1 MSQKVTIHQAAEAN
15 TQTVARAKPQ
25 YTELT
30 DSLGRSIKLRKLSPV
45 QESRVTRAAGN
56 DATNQVYMSGYVFPA
71 AMVAYIDGEPYGLP
85 ESVAEIEMVLEDLGS
100 DGLAAINAH
109 FLDEFRKAQ
118 AIMKDAERTAED
130 AAAKN

>member
-1 MSQKVTIHQAAEAN
+1 MTIHQAAEAN